1 MASDRKGLSCSRNGS
16 QRLRAKGAT
25 DWATLMAAQLEPHS
39 FLLGSDSKHLDLRH
53 LNFVLTAFP
62 WTLPQQQCYL
72 RLYLP
77 SVFIYVVKP
86 SNCQV
91 IKYPKTIKKI
101 ITEGYE
107 NMKDVEI
114 ILWTPRFWDLNAR
127 KLLWCKE
134 EDHEVEGWNHD
145 CQQPTNRASFPAHM
159 AGECGSLT
167 GSVLGGYAE
176 GQAPAC
182 SYLCHLLGS
191 WNSLLDPLCLGEEC
205 GKRRRAEDP
214 GRFLGTRL
222 RVGHS
227 FTLTFHWPELSHV
240 DHT

>member
-1 MASDRKGLSCSRNGS
+1 MASDRKSLSCSRNGS

-91 IKYPKTIKKI
+91 IKYPKTIKKT

-134 EDHEVEGWNHD
+134 EDHEVEGWNHWLSAAD
-145 CQQPTNRASFPAHM
+145 QQSFIPCSHGRRVWVTDRFCSRGLCRRPSSSM
-159 AGECGSLT
+159 LIPLPSPRVLEFLT
-167 GSVLGGYAE
+167 GSSVSGGGMWKE
-176 GQAPAC
+176 KK
-182 SYLCHLLGS
+182 S
-191 WNSLLDPLCLGEEC
+191 
-205 GKRRRAEDP
+205 RRPWKVFRDK
-214 GRFLGTRL
+214 T
-222 RVGHS
+222 
-227 FTLTFHWPELSHV
+227 
-240 DHT
+240 